1 MTTMVTSLKSISFGH
16 LEFKDETQLL
26 FMGRD
31 NSQLFSFL
39 KSFKGDI
46 EYRVQKAVKLRCFQ
60 ESSYIGYQVNMITQK
75 LTTLAQLEEEK
86 QVEDNFAQRG
96 LFRGPMK
103 KLPNLLA
110 STKQN
115 MPLGEFFAVLEDI
128 NLKVFEKTTFSTLD
142 VINLTQVPFNLKT
155 TEDGRNVIAFE
166 QGRGVYQ
173 VEDAGEFGQ
182 WCEALKA
189 IKK

>member
-1 MTTMVTSLKSISFGH
+1 
-16 LEFKDETQLL
+16 
-26 FMGRD
+26 
-31 NSQLFSFL
+31 
-39 KSFKGDI
+39 
-46 EYRVQKAVKLRCFQ
+46 
-60 ESSYIGYQVNMITQK
+60 
-75 LTTLAQLEEEK
+75 
-86 QVEDNFAQRG
+86 
-96 LFRGPMK
+96 MK

-115 MPLGEFFAVLEDI
+115 TPLGEFIAVLEDI
-128 NLKVFEKTTFSTLD
+128 NLKVFEKSTFSTLD

-173 VEDAGEFGQ
+173 VEDAGEFDQ

>member
-1 MTTMVTSLKSISFGH
+1 
-16 LEFKDETQLL
+16 
-26 FMGRD
+26 
-31 NSQLFSFL
+31 
-39 KSFKGDI
+39 
-46 EYRVQKAVKLRCFQ
+46 
-60 ESSYIGYQVNMITQK
+60 
-75 LTTLAQLEEEK
+75 
-86 QVEDNFAQRG
+86 
-96 LFRGPMK
+96 MK

-115 MPLGEFFAVLEDI
+115 TPLGEFFAVLEDI
-128 NLKVFEKTTFSTLD
+128 NLKVFEKSTFSTLD

-173 VEDAGEFGQ
+173 VEDAGEFDQ